1 MRPQLEEKMK
11 IAAAALNQTPL
22 DWVGNF
28 NRIEL
33 AIQQAKEQKVSLL
46 LLPELCISGYG
57 CEDYF
62 LMPWIVE
69 KAKQVLLE
77 MILPL
82 SKGLLVVVGLP
93 FEHEGQVF
101 NTLAMV
107 CNHSVLGICGKQI
120 LPKSG
125 VFYEPRW
132 FEPWPSKKVET
143 IFINNQ
149 TCPIGD
155 FTLQFQGLTLGFEIC
170 EDAWHV
176 EKRPALVG
184 SAKNADLILNASAS
198 NFARGKQEERHAII
212 TNLKGRNDAYYLY
225 TNLLGNESGRLIFD
239 GEIIFGSEGEIGF
252 YSNRFSMQDIVL
264 ETFEID
270 FERPAFKAVEQKE
283 EDEFEDFTDAVCLAL
298 FDYLRKSKS
307 KGFALSLS
315 GGADS
320 ATCAILVSEMV
331 KKASNQFSKPELE
344 QKLGFKLNG
353 NSSKEWVNQI
363 LICAYQGT
371 ENSGDITRNAA
382 KSVAE
387 EIGAQFYSWEIDAM
401 VKGFTSI
408 TENIAGRPLD
418 WNSDDLVLQN
428 IQARTRAPG
437 IWMLANFNNFLLLT
451 TSNRS
456 EGDVGYCTMDGD
468 TAGSLAPIAGVSKNF
483 IRKWLIWAKNTLGYS
498 SLEYIINQAP
508 TAELRPK
515 ENKQTDEA
523 DLMPYDLLEAIEIQM
538 ILERKSPEETIQ
550 NLLKIRQENPEYIRK
565 AIEKFIV
572 MWKRSQWKRERMAP
586 SFHLDKFNIDPKSG
600 GRFPILSV

>member
-1 MRPQLEEKMK
+1 
-11 IAAAALNQTPL
+11 
-22 DWVGNF
+22 
-28 NRIEL
+28 
-33 AIQQAKEQKVSLL
+33 
-46 LLPELCISGYG
+46 
-57 CEDYF
+57 
-62 LMPWIVE
+62 
-69 KAKQVLLE
+69 
-77 MILPL
+77 
-82 SKGLLVVVGLP
+82 
-93 FEHEGQVF
+93 
-101 NTLAMV
+101 
-107 CNHSVLGICGKQI
+107 
-120 LPKSG
+120 
-125 VFYEPRW
+125 
-132 FEPWPSKKVET
+132 
-143 IFINNQ
+143 
-149 TCPIGD
+149 
-155 FTLQFQGLTLGFEIC
+155 
-170 EDAWHV
+170 
-176 EKRPALVG
+176 
-184 SAKNADLILNASAS
+184 
-198 NFARGKQEERHAII
+198 
-212 TNLKGRNDAYYLY
+212 
-225 TNLLGNESGRLIFD
+225 
-239 GEIIFGSEGEIGF
+239 
-252 YSNRFSMQDIVL
+252 
-264 ETFEID
+264 
-270 FERPAFKAVEQKE
+270 
-283 EDEFEDFTDAVCLAL
+283 
-298 FDYLRKSKS
+298 
-307 KGFALSLS
+307 LS

-371 ENSGDITRNAA
+371 ENSGDVTRNAA

-387 EIGAQFYSWEIDAM
+387 EIGAQFYSWEIDEM

-408 TENIAGRPLD
+408 TENIVGRPLD

-508 TAELRPK
+508 SAELRPK
-515 ENKQTDEA
+515 ENKQTDET

-538 ILERKSPEETIQ
+538 ILERKSPEETLQ

-565 AIEKFIV
+565 EIEKFIG